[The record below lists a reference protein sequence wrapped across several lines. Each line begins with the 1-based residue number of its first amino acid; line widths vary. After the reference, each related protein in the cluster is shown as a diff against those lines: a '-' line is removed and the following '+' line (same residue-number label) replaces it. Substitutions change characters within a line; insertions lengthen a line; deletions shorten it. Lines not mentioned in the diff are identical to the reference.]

1 MPDSIVGL
9 EYLPNV
15 HIENIN
21 YQKTTDQNYKT
32 VTTVSMYDY
41 STRTWS
47 LDDKFTSYLNVYHIN
62 IMSKVSIED
71 ITLGQRML
79 SEFMNDTKK
88 IINFNEM
95 EKTEVTIRGKDY
107 IKFKT
112 TIESSAFLSSSGD
125 LAVFCASFI
134 DLEQLKQNEGLNLSY
149 STQSYMGSLKSE
161 KIIENGEE
169 ISNSIVFR
177 DEDGIPWSGPV
188 HGMESIVGAA
198 TVFEGYMAGSQHGET
213 PEKSLSLEVISN
225 FSKIRYY
232 NPIEIPSVDI
242 IQRNLD
248 STAPSDLSEV
258 PQAIPSARRDFS
270 GTALGLS
277 GLSSVVPNS
286 QITPASSFL
295 HQMEFVE
302 DPNRNVL
309 NSVVVD
315 LASVV
320 LSESPAASIMY
331 RYDKEAF
338 TRIAQATNIKHIEIN
353 RYPIRIGLSANRLGM
368 FPARPDFSRPTLIAR
383 SHNNRQKVKN
393 KTLFQISPTEIV
405 SVDPTTL
412 TQNNTVKSFNGRNL
426 TLDMLKNASKIGKVE
441 QLDLSLDPSL
451 RPITFTDYSIKD
463 AKDGRYKYRMKI
475 SIEDQHLLYCK
486 QLLKDLMR
494 TQKRIENL
502 HDVLIIK
509 NVYNGDEFNIEF
521 LQEFY
526 AQYNVSVNTETGFVE
541 GEFNTQAL
549 QESYLVKSFEL
560 LLEAERL
567 IGQTPRAPRMT
578 NNLNLFSTD
587 LDKIN
592 QTARYFGL
600 IINRFKTTYDLSD
613 GPSFEK
619 SSTKSRKDRG
629 VIEKIITLREE
640 YKRELLMPIGINYIN
655 MNTQS
660 EGLPI
665 LSMANFDTRASK
677 EVSKFFTGPI
687 STNSE
692 SLSIVPE
699 NIKSAIANIEETKY
713 LNFSP
718 ANIIF
723 AGNEVDTTEISPQSF
738 NADFFNNI
746 KIASVA
752 MESED
757 DVDPSNIADEEQLEN
772 YLDSREYLGDTT
784 KFNNIILN
792 SILTKPALLP
802 KIRKKFKFLDNS
814 ILKAK
819 KRNISLKTFDLS
831 QPDNFVVNNLMSEP
845 NSVPLQIKALSLLK
859 TPVTNFDLETIEFD
873 PISNP
878 QTQEVFMQ
886 NYLNIG
892 KVQALMGFEKV
903 NGRFLMD
910 KPIYREINLQT
921 HEKLKNM
928 NVLCRVVPQSLE
940 GLGVDHQKYNIHDK
954 VFVMHSVNNTQVG
967 EEDV

>member
-32 VTTVSMYDY
+32 VTIISMYDY
-41 STRTWS
+41 PTRTWS

-112 TIESSAFLSSSGD
+112 TIESSAFLPPSGD

-149 STQSYMGSLKSE
+149 STSQSYMGSLKSE

-169 ISNSIVFR
+169 ISNSTVFR
-177 DEDGIPWSGPV
+177 DEDGAPWSGPV
-188 HGMESIVGAA
+188 HRMDTDDGEAPTIQR
-198 TVFEGYMAGSQHGET
+198 YMAGSEHGET
-213 PEKSLSLEVISN
+213 PEKTLSLEVLSN

-232 NPIEIPSVDI
+232 SPIEMPSVD
-242 IQRNLD
+242 LD
-248 STAPSDLSEV
+248 GEGAYFRGARLANVVAPGSFNFNSNPVLAPSSYVHQEEYLEDTSRNVSNTVVADIASMVQQE
-258 PQAIPSARRDFS
+258 
-270 GTALGLS
+270 
-277 GLSSVVPNS
+277 SVVGNIMS
-286 QITPASSFL
+286 QYYP
-295 HQMEFVE
+295 E
-302 DPNRNVL
+302 
-309 NSVVVD
+309 
-315 LASVV
+315 
-320 LSESPAASIMY
+320 
-331 RYDKEAF
+331 KF
-338 TRIAQATNIKHIEIN
+338 TEICDITNIQNIEIN
-353 RYPIRIGLSANRLGM
+353 RYPIKTSSTTNRLGM
-368 FPARPDFSRPTLIAR
+368 FVSRPDFSEPTLVAK

-405 SVDPTTL
+405 AVDPTTL
-412 TQNNTVKSFNGRNL
+412 TQNNSIRSFNGRNL
-426 TLDMLKNASKIGKVE
+426 TLDMLKGASKIGKVE

-451 RPITFTDYSIKD
+451 RPITFTDYSIKH
-463 AKDGRYKYRMKI
+463 AKDGRYRYRIKLM
-475 SIEDQHLLYCK
+475 IEDQHLLYCK

-494 TQKRIENL
+494 AQKRIKNL
-502 HDVLIIK
+502 HDVLVMK
-509 NVYNGDEFNIEF
+509 NVYNGDQFSIQF

-526 AQYNVSVNTETGFVE
+526 AQYNISVNIETGFVE

-549 QESYLVKSFEL
+549 QDSYLVKSFEL

-567 IGQTPRAPRMT
+567 IGQTPRAPRMI
-578 NNLNLFSTD
+578 NNLNLFITD
-587 LDKIN
+587 LAEIN
-592 QTARYFGL
+592 RTAMYFG
-600 IINRFKTTYDLSD
+600 IIIHRFKTTYDLSD
-613 GPSFEK
+613 GASFEK

-665 LSMANFDTRASK
+665 LSMANFDARASK
-677 EVSKFFTGPI
+677 EVSKFFNGPVNT
-687 STNSE
+687 SSDL
-692 SLSIVPE
+692 LSVVPE

-718 ANIIF
+718 AKIMF

-746 KIASVA
+746 KIASIA

-757 DVDPSNIADEEQLEN
+757 DVNPSNITDEEQLEK

-784 KFNNIILN
+784 KFNNIILASLKHN
-792 SILTKPALLP
+792 PRKILKA
-802 KIRKKFKFLDNS
+802 RKKFKFLDNS
-814 ILKAK
+814 ILKSK
-819 KRNISLKTFDLS
+819 KRDISLKTFDLN
-831 QPDNFVVNNLMSEP
+831 QPDNFIVNNLMNEP

-859 TPVTNFDLETIEFD
+859 TPATNFDLETIEFD

-892 KVQALMGFEKV
+892 KVEALMGFEKV
-903 NGRFLMD
+903 NGRFMMD

-954 VFVMHSVNNTQVG
+954 VFVMHSVNNAQIG

>member
-15 HIENIN
+15 HIESIN
-21 YQKTTDQNYKT
+21 YQTFEGYQRANVK
-32 VTTVSMYDY
+32 VAVYDY
-41 STRTWS
+41 EERTWS
-47 LDDKFTSYLNVYHIN
+47 ADEKFTGYFSISCFMVWQKQLIEQINSAEIPLSNVSTGQN
-62 IMSKVSIED
+62 IFKLK
-71 ITLGQRML
+71 TG
-79 SEFMNDTKK
+79 
-88 IINFNEM
+88 FNGM
-95 EKTEVTIRGKDY
+95 EKTMVSIRGKTY
-107 IKFKT
+107 TKYKKT
-112 TIESSAFLSSSGD
+112 FSFVIPNSVENLSCYANSMIELQD
-125 LAVFCASFI
+125 LI
-134 DLEQLKQNEGLNLSY
+134 QNEGLDLSY

-161 KIIENGEE
+161 KIIEN
-169 ISNSIVFR
+169 NSFVTNATVFR

-188 HGMESIVGAA
+188 HLMDTDDGESPTIQR
-198 TVFEGYMAGSQHGET
+198 YMAGSEHGET
-213 PEKSLSLEVISN
+213 PEKTLSLEVISN

-232 NPIEIPSVDI
+232 NPIEMPSQI
-242 IQRNLD
+242 YTQRET
-248 STAPSDLSEV
+248 SYVAPGISNEV

-270 GTALGLS
+270 GTAPLNLLTS
-277 GLSSVVPNS
+277 AEL
-286 QITPASSFL
+286 QYL
-295 HQMEFVE
+295 HQMEFIE
-302 DPNRNVL
+302 DMNRNVS
-309 NSVVVD
+309 NSLVVD

-338 TRIAQATNIKHIEIN
+338 TRIAEATNIKHIEIN
-353 RYPIRIGLSANRLGM
+353 RYPIRISLSANRLGM
-368 FPARPDFSRPTLIAR
+368 FPARPDFSQPTLIAR

-412 TQNNTVKSFNGRNL
+412 TQNNTIKSFNGRNL
-426 TLDMLKNASKIGKVE
+426 TLEMLKNAPKIGKVE

-463 AKDGRYKYRMKI
+463 AKDGRYKYRMKV

-494 TQKRIENL
+494 VQKRIQNL

-509 NVYNGDEFNIEF
+509 NVYNGDEFSIEF

-526 AQYNVSVNTETGFVE
+526 AQYNISVNTETGFVE
-541 GEFNTQAL
+541 GEFSTQAL

-560 LLEAERL
+560 LLEAEKL
-567 IGQTPRAPRMT
+567 IGQTPRAPRMV

-587 LDKIN
+587 LDKIS
-592 QTARYFGL
+592 QTVRYFGL

-677 EVSKFFTGPI
+677 EVSKFFAGPI
-687 STNSE
+687 STSSE

-718 ANIIF
+718 ANIMF

-757 DVDPSNIADEEQLEN
+757 DIDPSNITDEEQLEK

-784 KFNNIILN
+784 KFNNIILTSLKHN
-792 SILTKPALLP
+792 PRKILKV
-802 KIRKKFKFLDNS
+802 RKKFKFLDNS

>member
-15 HIENIN
+15 HIESIN
-21 YQKTTDQNYKT
+21 YQAFEGYQRANVK
-32 VTTVSMYDY
+32 VAVYDY
-41 STRTWS
+41 EERTWS
-47 LDDKFTSYLNVYHIN
+47 ADEKFISYLSISCFMVWQKQLIEQINSAEIPLSNISTGPNVFKLKTGF
-62 IMSKVSIED
+62 S
-71 ITLGQRML
+71 G
-79 SEFMNDTKK
+79 
-88 IINFNEM
+88 M
-95 EKTEVTIRGKDY
+95 EKTMVSIRGKTY
-107 IKFKT
+107 TKYKKT
-112 TIESSAFLSSSGD
+112 FSFVIPNSVENLSCYANSMIELED
-125 LAVFCASFI
+125 LI
-134 DLEQLKQNEGLNLSY
+134 QNEGLDLSY

-177 DEDGIPWSGPV
+177 DEDDIPWSGPV
-188 HGMESIVGAA
+188 HAMVSPTGAPI
-198 TVFEGYMAGSQHGET
+198 YMAGSQHGET
-213 PEKSLSLEVISN
+213 PEKLLNLETLSN
-225 FSKIRYY
+225 FNKIRYY
-232 NPIEIPSVDI
+232 NPIETPSVDRSLGDI
-242 IQRNLD
+242 TQRNLD

-270 GTALGLS
+270 GTAPLNLLTS
-277 GLSSVVPNS
+277 AEL
-286 QITPASSFL
+286 QYL
-295 HQMEFVE
+295 HQMEFIE
-302 DPNRNVL
+302 DMNRNVS
-309 NSVVVD
+309 NSLVVD

-368 FPARPDFSRPTLIAR
+368 FSSRPDFSEPTLIAR

-393 KTLFQISPTEIV
+393 KTLFKVSPTEIV

-412 TQNNTVKSFNGRNL
+412 TQNNSVKFFNGRNL
-426 TLDMLKNASKIGKVE
+426 KLDMIRNSAKIGKVE

-451 RPITFTDYSIKD
+451 RPISFTDYSIKD
-463 AKDGRYKYRMKI
+463 AKDGRYKYRMNI

-494 TQKRIENL
+494 AQKRISNL
-502 HDVLIIK
+502 HNVLVTK
-509 NVYNGDEFNIEF
+509 NVYNGDEFSIQF

-526 AQYNVSVNTETGFVE
+526 SQYNISVNTETGFVE

-549 QESYLVKSFEL
+549 QDSYLIKSFEL

-587 LDKIN
+587 LDKIS

-600 IINRFKTTYDLSD
+600 IINRFKTTYKLSD
-613 GPSFEK
+613 GASYDK

-655 MNTQS
+655 MNAQS

-677 EVSKFFTGPI
+677 EVSKFFNGPVNT
-687 STNSE
+687 SSD
-692 SLSIVPE
+692 SLSAVPE

-713 LNFSP
+713 VNFSP
-718 ANIIF
+718 AKIMF
-723 AGNEVDTTEISPQSF
+723 AGNEVDTTEISPDSF

-746 KIASVA
+746 KIASIA

-757 DVDPSNIADEEQLEN
+757 DIDPNNVSDEEQLEK

-784 KFNNIILN
+784 KFNNIILASLKHN
-792 SILTKPALLP
+792 PRKILKV
-802 KIRKKFKFLDNS
+802 RKKFKFLDNS
-814 ILKAK
+814 ILKSK
-819 KRNISLKTFDLS
+819 KRNISLKTFDLN
-831 QPDNFVVNNLMSEP
+831 QPDNHLSKKLMKNP
-845 NSVPLQIKALSLLK
+845 KAIPLQLKALSLLK
-859 TPVTNFDLETIEFD
+859 TPATNFDLETIEFD

-903 NGRFLMD
+903 NGRFMMD
-910 KPIYREINLQT
+910 KPIYREISPQT

-928 NVLCRVVPQSLE
+928 NVLCRVVPQSLD